1 MTTPKEIAYIVGIG
15 RSGTS
20 LLQSLL
26 NQHPKVFAGPE
37 NYFVRFFHPN
47 WKNKT
52 KFNGQDIKL
61 INQYNLAFN
70 QLQLPI
76 GFETKS
82 FEDMYA
88 NNFYSFCTENYFQYN
103 NSATNSKEISLIID
117 KNPINS
123 TYIKEILSFNPS
135 AKFIFMMRDYRANF
149 LSRKESVHLS
159 SSNIS
164 YNALRWRYFTKK
176 ILKEQEKRPNQF
188 HIIKYEDLV
197 QQPQSTFNEII
208 RFLNMEPCELSKEM
222 TQEQKAYEKA
232 VSEIKQERIE
242 KKYSDLAQGIFTHRM
257 EQWKTKLTQEEIE
270 IADYICHSIGKKFA
284 YPSSSSITNI
294 KKLKIKLRVGY
305 YTIIYTL
312 ERFKNQIFH
321 LLPLSFKVDYF
332 ERFVNKIKVKR

>member
-1 MTTPKEIAYIVGIG
+1 MTPSKEIAYIVGIG

-88 NNFYSFCTENYFQYN
+88 NNFYSFCTENYLQYN

-135 AKFIFMMRDYRANF
+135 AKFIFMMRDYRANL
-149 LSRKESVHLS
+149 LSRKESVHFN
-159 SSNIS
+159 SSNIY
-164 YNALRWRYFTKK
+164 YNAIRWRYFTNK
-176 ILKEQEKRPNQF
+176 ILKEQEKKPDHF
-188 HIIKYEDLV
+188 HIVKYEDLV

-270 IADYICHSIGKKFA
+270 IADYICHSIGKKFS
-284 YPSSSSITNI
+284 YIKSSSITDL
-294 KKLKIKLRVGY
+294 KKIKIKITALY
-305 YTIIYTL
+305 YSFIYVV
-312 ERFKNQIFH
+312 ERFKNKIFH
-321 LLPLSFKVDYF
+321 MLPIKFKVHYF
-332 ERFVNKIKVKR
+332 ERFVNKIKAKR

>member
-1 MTTPKEIAYIVGIG
+1 VTPPKEIAYIVGIG

-149 LSRKESVHLS
+149 LSRKESIFLS
-159 SSNIS
+159 STNIY
-164 YNALRWRYFTKK
+164 YNALRWCFFTNR
-176 ILKEQEKRPNQF
+176 IIKEQIKNPKQF
-188 HIIKYEDLV
+188 HIVKYEDLV
-197 QQPQSTFNEII
+197 RQPQETFNQILSFLSLDHCEIA
-208 RFLNMEPCELSKEM
+208 KEM
-222 TQEQKAYEKA
+222 TQEQHAYKAA

-242 KKYSDLAQGIFTHRM
+242 KKYSDLAQGIFTHRL
-257 EQWKTKLTQEEIE
+257 EQWKTNLTQNEIE
-270 IADYICHSIGKKFA
+270 IADYICNPIGKNFS
-284 YPSSSSITNI
+284 YTSSSSITSTNKLNI
-294 KKLKIKLRVGY
+294 
-305 YTIIYTL
+305 TIRTGFYSMIYAG
-312 ERFKNQIFH
+312 ERFKNKIFH
-321 LLPLSFKVDYF
+321 VLPIKFKVKYF
-332 ERFVNKIKVKR
+332 ARYVNQIKAKR